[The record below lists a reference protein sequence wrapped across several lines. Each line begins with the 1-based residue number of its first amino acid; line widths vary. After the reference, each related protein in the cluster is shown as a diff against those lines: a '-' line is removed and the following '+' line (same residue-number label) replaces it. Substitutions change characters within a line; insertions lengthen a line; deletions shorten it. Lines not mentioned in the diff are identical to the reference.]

1 MCYSIFYH
9 YLIQQ
14 QNNIGGIRMT
24 TELRKISVG
33 DFIFRVLS
41 GVAIGIVVGLVPNA
55 ILGEIFKALMH
66 HHPIFATLLH
76 VVQALQF
83 TVPALVG
90 ALIAIKFNM
99 TPLAIAVVS
108 SADYVGSGA
117 AQFKN
122 GAWIIAGIGDLIN
135 TMITAAIAVLF
146 ILLIEKRVGSMALI
160 VYPTIVGGLSATI
173 GVLILPYV
181 HTINIAIGNM
191 INSFTELQPVLM
203 CMLISMVF
211 SFIIISP
218 LSTVAIA
225 IAIGITGLAAGSA
238 SIGISATEAVLL
250 IGTSQVNRVA
260 VPISIFFGG
269 VKMMMPNM
277 VKYPIIMLPIL
288 ITAAVSGVVGS
299 LIGIAGTKE
308 SAGFG
313 FIGMIGPISAFKF
326 LHVDSAVMS
335 IILIIIGFFVVPL
348 VTAFILDVILRR
360 VLKLFTNDIYKF
372 MG

>member
-1 MCYSIFYH
+1 
-9 YLIQQ
+9 
-14 QNNIGGIRMT
+14 
-24 TELRKISVG
+24 
-33 DFIFRVLS
+33 
-41 GVAIGIVVGLVPNA
+41 
-55 ILGEIFKALMH
+55 
-66 HHPIFATLLH
+66 
-76 VVQALQF
+76 
-83 TVPALVG
+83 
-90 ALIAIKFNM
+90 
-99 TPLAIAVVS
+99 
-108 SADYVGSGA
+108 
-117 AQFKN
+117 
-122 GAWIIAGIGDLIN
+122 
-135 TMITAAIAVLF
+135 
-146 ILLIEKRVGSMALI
+146 MALI
-160 VYPTIVGGLSATI
+160 VYPTIVGGISATI

-335 IILIIIGFFVVPL
+335 IILIIIGFL
-348 VTAFILDVILRR
+348 LYL
-360 VLKLFTNDIYKF
+360 
-372 MG
+372 

>member
-1 MCYSIFYH
+1 
-9 YLIQQ
+9 
-14 QNNIGGIRMT
+14 
-24 TELRKISVG
+24 
-33 DFIFRVLS
+33 
-41 GVAIGIVVGLVPNA
+41 
-55 ILGEIFKALMH
+55 
-66 HHPIFATLLH
+66 
-76 VVQALQF
+76 
-83 TVPALVG
+83 
-90 ALIAIKFNM
+90 
-99 TPLAIAVVS
+99 
-108 SADYVGSGA
+108 
-117 AQFKN
+117 
-122 GAWIIAGIGDLIN
+122 
-135 TMITAAIAVLF
+135 
-146 ILLIEKRVGSMALI
+146 
-160 VYPTIVGGLSATI
+160 
-173 GVLILPYV
+173 
-181 HTINIAIGNM
+181 M

-218 LSTVAIA
+218 LSTAIA

-250 IGTSQVNRVA
+250 GTSQVNRVA

-335 IILIIIGFFVVPL
+335 IILIIIGFL
-348 VTAFILDVILRR
+348 LYL
-360 VLKLFTNDIYKF
+360 
-372 MG
+372 

>member
-1 MCYSIFYH
+1 MTST
-9 YLIQQ
+9 LRE
-14 QNNIGGIRMT
+14 IGV
-24 TELRKISVG
+24 K
-33 DFIFRVLS
+33 DFTFRVLS

-55 ILGEIFKALMH
+55 ILGEIFKAFMH
-66 HHPIFATLLH
+66 HNPFFGTLLH
-76 VVQALQF
+76 VVQAMQF
-83 TVPALVG
+83 TVPALIG
-90 ALIAIKFNM
+90 ALIALKFDM
-99 TPLAIAVVS
+99 TPLAIAVVACAS
-108 SADYVGSGA
+108 YVGSEA
-117 AQFKN
+117 AQFKK
-122 GAWIIAGIGDLIN
+122 GAWVIAGIGDLIN
-135 TMITAAIAVLF
+135 TMITATIAVLF

-181 HTINIAIGNM
+181 HMITTGIGNM
-191 INSFTELQPVLM
+191 VNSFTELQPVLM

-250 IGTSQVNRVA
+250 IGTSKVNRVA

-288 ITAAVSGVVGS
+288 ITAGISGIAGS

-326 LHVDSAVMS
+326 LHVDSAILS
-335 IILIIIGFFVVPL
+335 ILLIILGFFVVPL
-348 VTAFILDVILRR
+348 VTAFILDIIFRK
-360 VLKLFTNDIYKF
+360 VLHLYTNDIYKF

>member
-14 QNNIGGIRMT
+14 QNIIGGIRMT

-41 GVAIGIVVGLVPNA
+41 GVATGIVVGLVPNA

-108 SADYVGSGA
+108 S
-117 AQFKN
+117 

-160 VYPTIVGGLSATI
+160 VYPTIVGGISATI

-288 ITAAVSGVVGS
+288 ITAAISGVVGS